1 MSFIRTESDPD
12 LDDDA
17 TRYRWFGGVT
27 PQAARACNPIVSLYC
42 ESVLDKPLGEGLVRA
57 SAVGASEINESA
69 SFIHTSSSRSRKKP
83 MALTFTPDMFAA
95 VRSALYTPGFILPV
109 TDKSGE
115 SRAIQLTPG
124 RVFGSGKQGPAK
136 ADIMVV
142 SSMLNS
148 KEIGAPTPFSGDS
161 HEALW
166 DAWDQARLPD
176 PTKLSVYGTYA
187 LKFPYYP
194 WFGSTVPAA
203 LKEDAKYIL
212 FQEILLCRPK
222 YLWLMGSEAVKMVLG
237 RNVTLNSCYGAV
249 TKLSLDFRRY
259 PDDDKDIDEVK
270 VVVSDASA
278 AVQHDPEVYPRL
290 ANTAALL
297 ADISGFSASKRPELV
312 TDYRPVYTP
321 EDLLAAVEEAI
332 EDSQGGG
339 YVAIDC
345 EWDGMHPS
353 CPGSYLY
360 TVQFSTRPGKAWC
373 VFVRRQFGKENPDL
387 PVTYVAEH
395 LNRMLKGP
403 GRNFRLVGHNLK
415 ADLVWLESI
424 GVDLYDQ
431 LPAPEDDPEGPGM
444 KFGWQKTYTEGF
456 FDTLIAAHVY
466 EETADAKLELQLSL
480 RLGLPRHDMDMEE
493 EKQKFLKDNKL
504 SKKELTGYGFLSES
518 GVLRYGCADAD
529 GTGRLYL
536 FYNGNPRDG
545 TPGALDSDRFKQT
558 CRDSFWVFQYA
569 APAWAE
575 FERHG
580 LLLDDNRHAAMSK
593 QLGDARDRLYASLRA
608 QVRWPEFNIRS
619 TAQLRE
625 LLFGT
630 SYVKKPIAPLD
641 AVCLNLSPFKATDA
655 GGGHLWNEALRK
667 AEEEGRP
674 TPDPSTDKETLLHLL
689 PEHPLISTIIKVRTA
704 STAMSGFFKRPQSA
718 KAEEPDEASEASESD
733 STDEASKEVEKA
745 VEAEFGGRNLTA
757 RVCGDGR
764 VRSMFGIA
772 ETGRGRSGR
781 PNLQN
786 VGEGVDESYND
797 LLGLKKG
804 DEGYFKTAS
813 VFIPQPGW
821 VFVKADLKGAEIVV
835 AGWTSGDKMLLE
847 HAARSCLD
855 EKHPDYLDLHCD
867 LAVRAFNLDCAPTKA
882 AFEKKG
888 YSRYRKAAKP
898 ARFGLYY
905 GAGIETIWRKAVEV
919 DRSVTVKDVEKLVA
933 AHNETYP
940 DLDTLFSQARMRPR
954 NPGWLA
960 WVFGGRRRFRYTKDE
975 KVAAAQGRESQN
987 AVCQGSVAST
997 INVGL
1002 GNLVKYRRKY
1012 DVPYRINL
1020 SVHDSVVLEVRKEY
1034 ATKTEEALHT
1044 CLVSALPYQ
1053 PCTLDGIPVTGR
1065 GPYRFAIDIDVVR

>member
-1 MSFIRTESDPD
+1 MS
-12 LDDDA
+12 
-17 TRYRWFGGVT
+17 
-27 PQAARACNPIVSLYC
+27 PQAVKACYPIVSLYC
-42 ESVLDKPLGEGLVRA
+42 ESVLDKPLGEGIVRA
-57 SAVGASEINESA
+57 AAVNSSELSEAPKLTVPSTRSSKKKILSA
-69 SFIHTSSSRSRKKP
+69 S
-83 MALTFTPDMFAA
+83 FTPDMFAA
-95 VRSALYTPGFILPV
+95 VRSALYVPGSLLPV
-109 TDKSGE
+109 TDKSGS
-115 SRAIQLTPG
+115 SRAIQIQPG
-124 RVFGSGKQGPAK
+124 SVFGSKKPGPAK
-136 ADIMVV
+136 ADIMLV

-148 KEIGAPTPFSGDS
+148 KEMGAASPFCGENHD
-161 HEALW
+161 ALW
-166 DAWDQARLPD
+166 EAWRQAGLPD
-176 PTKLSVYGTYA
+176 PAKLSVYGTYA

-203 LKEDAKYIL
+203 LKVDARHLL

-222 YLWLMGSEAVKMVLG
+222 YLWLMGSEAVKMVFG
-237 RNVTLNSCYGAV
+237 RSATLSACYGAV
-249 TKLSLDFRRY
+249 TKLALDFRRY
-259 PDDDKDIDEVK
+259 PDNDPDKGEIK
-270 VVVSDASA
+270 AVVSDASS

-297 ADISGFSASKRPELV
+297 ADTTGFSSVKRQDLA

-321 EDLLAAVEEAI
+321 SELVGAVDEAI
-332 EDSQGGG
+332 ADSEGGG

-353 CPGSYLY
+353 CPGAYLY

-373 VFVRRQFGKENPDL
+373 VFVRRQFGAKNHDL

-395 LNRMLKGP
+395 LNRLLKGE
-403 GRNFRLVGHNLK
+403 GRNFRIVGHNLK
-415 ADLVWLESI
+415 ADLVWLDSI
-424 GVDLYDQ
+424 GVDLYDL

-444 KFGWQKTYTEGF
+444 RFGWQKTYTEGF

-480 RLGLPRHDMDMEE
+480 RLGLPRHDIDMEE
-493 EKQKFLKDNKL
+493 EKQKYLKDNKI
-504 SKKELTGYGFLSES
+504 SKKALTGYGFLSES

-536 FYNGNPRDG
+536 FYNGNPLDG
-545 TPGALDSDRFKQT
+545 SRGALDEDRYKQV

-575 FERHG
+575 FERYG
-580 LLLDDNRHAAMSK
+580 LLLDDNRHAAMAK
-593 QLGDARDRLYASLRA
+593 QLGDARDRLYASLRE
-608 QVRWPEFNIRS
+608 QISWPEFNIRS

-625 LLFGT
+625 LLFGAKY
-630 SYVKKPIAPLD
+630 SKKPVAPLD
-641 AVCLNLSPFKATDA
+641 ALCLKLEPFKATDA
-655 GGGHLWNEALRK
+655 GGGFLWNEAVRR
-667 AEEEGRP
+667 AEEEDRP
-674 TPDPSTDKETLLHLL
+674 DPDPSTDKETLLHLL
-689 PEHPLISTIIKVRTA
+689 PEHPLVDTVIKVRTA
-704 STAMSGFFKRPQSA
+704 STALSGFFKRPQI
-718 KAEEPDEASEASESD
+718 KADAAEDADGAQDEESSDASQTE
-733 STDEASKEVEKA
+733 TV

-786 VGEGVDESYND
+786 IGEGVDESYNE
-797 LLGLKKG
+797 LLGLKKS
-804 DEGYFKTAS
+804 DPDYFKTSS
-813 VFIPQPGW
+813 VFIPPKGY
-821 VFVKADLKGAEIVV
+821 VYVKADLKGAEIVV
-835 AGWTSGDKMLLE
+835 AGWTSGDPVLIE

-867 LAVRAFNLDCAPTKA
+867 LAVRAFHLDCAPTKA

-888 YSRYRKAAKP
+888 YIRYRKAAKP

-919 DRSVTVKDVEKLVA
+919 DRSVTVTDIEKLVE
-933 AHNETYP
+933 AHNATYP
-940 DLDTLFSQARMRPR
+940 NLDKLFSEARMRPR
-954 NPGWLA
+954 SPGWLA

-975 KVAAAQGRESQN
+975 KVAAAQGREAQN
-987 AVCQGSVAST
+987 AVCQGSVASAV
-997 INVGL
+997 NVGL
-1002 GNLVKYRRKY
+1002 GNLVKYRKKY
-1012 DVPYRINL
+1012 DVPYRIIL
-1020 SVHDSVVLEVRKEY
+1020 STHDSAVLEVPADY
-1034 ATKTEEALHT
+1034 ATKAEEALHT

-1065 GPYRFAIDIDVVR
+1065 GPYRFAIDVDVVR